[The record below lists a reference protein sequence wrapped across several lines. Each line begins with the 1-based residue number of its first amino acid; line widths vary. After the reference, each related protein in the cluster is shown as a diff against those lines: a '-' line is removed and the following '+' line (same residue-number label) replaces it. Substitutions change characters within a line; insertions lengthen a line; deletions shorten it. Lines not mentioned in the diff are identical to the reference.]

1 MAMHVKV
8 LKEDGLNREFEIT
21 LPAAEIDQRIDA
33 RLKDVGKTLRID
45 GFRPGKVPL
54 PLLKK
59 KYGRAVMGEVLEI
72 AVNETSAKA
81 LQDNSLKP
89 ALQPKIEVKSF
100 DEGQDLTYTM
110 SLEILPEIKITD
122 MKSLKLQKHKVK
134 VEDTEINAALERI
147 AESNP
152 RTQPVQED
160 RASRSGDTVV
170 IDFAGRTA
178 DDNKAHDGMSAKGVQ
193 LKIGSNR
200 FIPGFE
206 DQLVGFKKGADV
218 VVKVAFPADYGAK
231 ELAGR
236 DAIFDVTINE
246 LEEEAEVKIDDDFAK
261 SLGLADVEALRKA
274 VTEQIEKEFD
284 GQARMLVKKS
294 LLDALDEAHKFQI
307 PQGMLEIEVQN
318 ILDQVTAHNKEGGSE
333 VEISEEEKT
342 EYREIA
348 DRRVRLGLVLAEIGM
363 SNNISVADVELQ
375 RAVIDEARKY
385 PGQERQVFDY
395 FAKNRQALET
405 LRAPLFEEKVVDYV
419 LELASV
425 SVKEIT
431 ADELRSLLTEDEDDA
446 ESRGEIV
453 QKPKSKSKK
462 KAAS

>member
-1 MAMHVKV
+1 MHVKV